1 MIELFHNDIIP
12 GVDYM
17 AAESSERKKISTL
30 YILEI
35 LKRYTDDTYDSE
47 GRPQHCLTQAQIGE
61 KLYTDYGITLD
72 RKAVSRALDDLYCSP
87 EFCDK
92 IVFDTVPRKVIKDGK
107 AGDGEM
113 KTNYRYVHDFDAGEI
128 RMLINAVLFSHH
140 LSERECKELIKK
152 ISILGGIDQ
161 RSRMQKHLFNL
172 SLFSADRVANEAMLA
187 TLDVLDEAIDRG
199 RQVSFFY
206 NYYGK
211 DKKLH
216 PKQEDGEDKIYIV
229 NPYRMVA
236 NNGRFYLRGNYDKY
250 DNVTSFRIDKI
261 TGIMLLDTPAK
272 PKKQVKGIDDSAKT
286 EAEMLYMQPGRPER
300 IVFRA
305 TDSENVI
312 STVVDWLGKSVK
324 FGESDGNTITCTVKA
339 NPDAMRFWAMQY
351 SDFIEIVEPESL
363 REEVRS
369 SLRNTWRKYNNGK
382 DTLIESDE
390 NIKKL
395 IAEWKQIC
403 EDAKAEKVDVKR
415 LGETVR
421 KTHLML
427 LPIRGKAIEGQYA
440 ELILSL
446 KEMRDTFVMPV
457 VSAVRLVNL
466 LITALIDEVE
476 RKKWFKE
483 TNIPDDTL
491 IIHNRTREEGKVNIT
506 IDINNF
512 EEGYLTLLHYTDIN
526 AEESRKMHAEIREKM
541 KERHKEIMEQRRKE
555 REDKKKREEK

>member
-1 MIELFHNDIIP
+1 MP
-12 GVDYM
+12 
-17 AAESSERKKISTL
+17 AESSERKKISTL

-47 GRPQHCLTQAQIGE
+47 GKPVHCLTQAQIGE
-61 KLYTDYGITLD
+61 KLRADYGITLD
-72 RKAVSRALDDLYCSP
+72 RKAISRALDDLYYSP
-87 EFCDK
+87 EFSDK
-92 IVFDTVPRKVIKDGK
+92 IVYDAVSRKVKKDGK
-107 AGDGEM
+107 PDDGEM

-140 LSERECKELIKK
+140 LSERECKALIKK

-161 RSRMQKHLFNL
+161 RDRMQKHLFTL
-172 SLFSADRVANEAMLA
+172 SLFSADRVANESMLA
-187 TLDVLDEAIDRG
+187 TLDVLDEAIDKG

-216 PKQEDGEDKIYIV
+216 PKQENGEDKIYIV

-272 PKKQVKGIDDSAKT
+272 SKKLVKGIDDGAKT
-286 EAEMLYMQPGRPER
+286 EAELLYMQPGRAER
-300 IVFRA
+300 IVFRVP
-305 TDSENVI
+305 DSENVI
-312 STVVDWLGKSVK
+312 STVVDWLGKSVR
-324 FGESDGNTITCTVKA
+324 FGESDGGKITCTVKA

-351 SDFIEIVEPESL
+351 SDYVEIIEPEFL
-363 REEVRS
+363 REEMKTT
-369 SLRNTWRKYNNGK
+369 LREAWRKYNDGK

-395 IAEWKQIC
+395 IAEWRQIC
-403 EDAKAEKVDVKR
+403 KDAKENKTDIKQLAAAVKR
-415 LGETVR
+415 
-421 KTHLML
+421 THLML
-427 LPIRGKAIEGQYA
+427 LPLRDKPIEGQYA
-440 ELILSL
+440 ELMLAL
-446 KEMRDTFVMPV
+446 KEKRDTFMVPV
-457 VSAVRLVNL
+457 VSAVRSVNL
-466 LITALIDEVE
+466 LLTALVDEVE
-476 RKKWFKE
+476 CRKWYKKSD
-483 TNIPDDTL
+483 IPDDIL
-491 IIHNRTREEGKVNIT
+491 IIHNRTREDGRVDIT

-512 EEGYLTLLHYTDIN
+512 EEGYITLLQYTDKD
-526 AEESRKMHAEIREKM
+526 AEESRRMHAELREKM

-555 REDKKKREEK
+555 REEQKKQNKT